1 MKKTWVVLCLLA
13 IVSLSAWAQ
22 TASKPGARASEAAS
36 DKVAPPAVVKHILK
50 NVINNTGNLC
60 CTPTVFGYNA
70 IDSATTVSCPGT
82 SGTCLIQADQWV
94 QWDVPSNDDIGICL
108 LVDGADIN
116 GCPIN
121 SSVAT
126 LTGSFTVNSIS
137 QGKTVPFGNH
147 TVQTFV
153 YDNAGGT
160 LLGFY
165 NTNYYVFKP

>member
-1 MKKTWVVLCLLA
+1 MKKMWVVLCVLA
-13 IVSLSAWAQ
+13 MVSLSAWAQ
-22 TASKPGARASEAAS
+22 NASKPGARASEAAS
-36 DKVAPPAVVKHILK
+36 DKVAPAAVIKHVLR
-50 NVINNTGNLC
+50 NMYNNNGNLLGA
-60 CTPTVFGYNA
+60 TTVFGYNA

-94 QWDVPSNDDIGICL
+94 QWIVPSNDDIGIWL
-108 LVDGADIN
+108 LVDGSDVN

-126 LTGSFTVNSIS
+126 LTGSYTVNTFS

-153 YDNAGGT
+153 YDNSGGT
-160 LLGFY
+160 VLAFY
-165 NTNYYVFKP
+165 NINYNVFKP